1 MTVEGERVGFAG
13 LRVAAFES
21 RMAEQMIQ
29 LIERHGGRPLVAPSM
44 REVPLEEN
52 ADVLRFG
59 ERLLAGEFD
68 MVILLTGVG
77 TRFMLKVLDSRWPRV
92 QTLAALGKT
101 ITVVRGPKPLAVLR
115 ENNLQPTLA
124 VPEPNTWRD
133 LLKALDD
140 LGRSLKGMSVAVQE
154 YGVPNVELLKAIEA
168 RGTIVTRVP
177 VYQWRLPEDTGPLT
191 DAVRAI
197 LCGEVDVVLFTNAV
211 QVDHVMQMAERL
223 DSADRLRQV
232 LEKVVVAAVGPIVAE
247 RLRSHEL
254 PVDFEPSHPK
264 MGILVKE
271 TSELAAEILMNKRA
285 ASRH

>member
-1 MTVEGERVGFAG
+1 MSIEGERVGIAG

-29 LIERHGGRPLVAPSM
+29 LIERYGGRPLVAPSM

-59 ERLLAGEFD
+59 ERLLVGEFD
-68 MVILLTGVG
+68 LVILLTGVG
-77 TRFMLKVLDSRWPRV
+77 TRFMLKVLDSLWPRE

-115 ENNLQPTLA
+115 ENNLQPTIS

-133 LLKALDD
+133 LIKALDD

-154 YGVPNVELLKAIEA
+154 YGVPNVELLKALEA
-168 RGTIVTRVP
+168 RGAIVTRVP

-191 DAVRAI
+191 DAVRAV
-197 LCGEVDVVLFTNAV
+197 LRGDVDVVLFTNAV
-211 QVDHVMQMAERL
+211 QVDHVLQMAERL
-223 DSADRLRQV
+223 SGIDRLRAA
-232 LEKVVVAAVGPIVAE
+232 LSRIVVSAVGPIVAE
-247 RLRSHEL
+247 RLRRYEL

-264 MGILVKE
+264 MGIHVKE
-271 TSELAAEILMNKRA
+271 TSERAAELLLRKRA
-285 ASRH
+285 TQAY